1 MIYSKAVHRIRD
13 KDDLQDWIRIRKNM
27 RIHGTGSK
35 NIYKNCK
42 KNYSQTVG
50 SVRFWLPGIG
60 SAKIGGS
67 TDPDPKGKIST
78 KNCKKKFTLK
88 PQIWTLKKRE
98 IIKISWF
105 LNSSSSFSIKISEKR
120 TKNWKFCF
128 IKKIQ

>member
-1 MIYSKAVHRIRD
+1 
-13 KDDLQDWIRIRKNM
+13 M

-35 NIYKNCK
+35 GQKYLQKLQK

-98 IIKISWF
+98 IIKFPDFWIVPQV
-105 LNSSSSFSIKISEKR
+105 LA
-120 TKNWKFCF
+120 
-128 IKKIQ
+128 